1 MVKSVVLACV
11 LALASTA
18 AFAAGTSTAS
28 KKSASAPATPKAEG
42 WCPIGCAEA
51 GRAEAARP
59 LPVRLLGTGLLSE
72 V

>member
-42 WCPIGCAEA
+42 WCPIGCA
-51 GRAEAARP
+51 
-59 LPVRLLGTGLLSE
+59 PVAPKPVAPKPQGLCPFAC
-72 V
+72 